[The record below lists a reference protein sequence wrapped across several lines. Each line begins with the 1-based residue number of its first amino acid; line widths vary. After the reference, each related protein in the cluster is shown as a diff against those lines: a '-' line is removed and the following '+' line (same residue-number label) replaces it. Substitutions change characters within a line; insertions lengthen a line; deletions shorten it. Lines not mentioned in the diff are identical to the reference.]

1 MIPFFDYRPA
11 LKRIRPEIDEAI
23 RRVID
28 SGRLILGPEVEAF
41 EDEFATRV
49 GRAHAVGVN
58 SGTDALIL
66 ALRALGIRTD
76 DEVLTVANAGA
87 PTVAAIRATGAEPR
101 FVDVDEDTLLIDV
114 ARLAAAIGPRTRCLL
129 PVHLYGRPVPM
140 EPILALAEARDLNVV
155 EDCAQAHGAE
165 WNGRAVGSFGAIG
178 CYSFYPTKNLGA
190 LGDGGACVTD
200 DPDLAERLRMERTY
214 GFRGDRESH
223 VEGLNSRLDELQ
235 AAMLR
240 VKLRHLDRAIEE
252 RRDLASRY
260 LDGLRESSLRLPLD
274 TEPPTR
280 HAYHLFVVR
289 HPDREA
295 LLRALRRAS
304 IGFGLHYDT
313 AAHRMEAYRTLGSLS
328 QPLPVT
334 ERACEEVV
342 SLPLYPGLEAAAV
355 DRVIEVL
362 RELP

>member
-11 LKRIRPEIDEAI
+11 LGRIRPEIDEAI
-23 RRVID
+23 RGVLD
-28 SGRLILGPEVEAF
+28 SGQLILGPEVEAF
-41 EDEFATRV
+41 ESEFAGRT

-66 ALRALGIRTD
+66 ALRALGVGGG

-87 PTVAAIRATGAEPR
+87 PTVAAIRAVGGEPR
-101 FVDVDEDTLLIDV
+101 FVDIDEESLLIDV
-114 ARLAAAIGPRTRCLL
+114 ARIESAIGPRTRCLL

-140 EPILALAEARDLNVV
+140 EPLIELAEARDLHLV
-155 EDCAQAHGAE
+155 EDCAQALGAE
-165 WNGRAVGSFGAIG
+165 WNGRPAGSFGSIA
-178 CYSFYPTKNLGA
+178 CFSFYPTKNLGA

-223 VEGLNSRLDELQ
+223 IEGLNSRLDELQ
-235 AAMLR
+235 AALLR
-240 VKLRHLDRAIEE
+240 VKLRHLDAALDE
-252 RRDLASRY
+252 RRSLASRY
-260 LDGLRESSLRLPLD
+260 LAGLSGSSLRLPRD
-274 TEPPTR
+274 PDADGR

-289 HPDREA
+289 GADRPSV
-295 LLRALRRAS
+295 LRELRR
-304 IGFGLHYDT
+304 GNVGYGLHYDT
-313 AAHRMEAYRTLGSLS
+313 PAHRMEAYRTLGGLS
-328 QPLPVT
+328 APLPRT

-342 SLPLYPGLEAAAV
+342 SLPLYPGLDPAAV